1 MLKKTVTL
9 SSSSRVKAATG
20 TVDLSLDILEFLVAN
35 RRPLGITDLAKNF
48 GSSKATIYRHIQ
60 ALVKHGF
67 ARQDEETLR
76 YEAGIKLFILGEMLR
91 ERFNIL
97 GVARKHMQV
106 LRAMTGQ
113 AISISTLV
121 NDELIALELLQGHT
135 IIDFGVK
142 AGTKLDLHASAHG
155 KVALAFG
162 PDHLMDACCSKTFK
176 LWTKSTIKTPA
187 DLKKAVKLVRKN
199 GWATAANEIVDG
211 VNAIASPVFDHA
223 GKYAGAIAIIG
234 STGLISAKPKPEL
247 VSMVITAAFEI
258 SKALGNKDLKI
269 KGDFS

>member
-1 MLKKTVTL
+1 MLKKVVPPSNTPR
-9 SSSSRVKAATG
+9 SKAATG
-20 TVDLSLDILEFLVAN
+20 TVDLSLDILEYLVAS
-35 RRPLGITDLAKNF
+35 RRSQGVTDLAKHF
-48 GSSKATIYRHIQ
+48 DSSKATVYRHIQ

-67 ARQDEETLR
+67 ARQDEETQR
-76 YEAGIKLFILGEMLR
+76 YEAGVKLFILGEMLR

-97 GVARKHMQV
+97 TVARSHMHA
-106 LRAMTGQ
+106 LREMTGQ
-113 AISISTLV
+113 AISISSLV
-121 NDELIALELLQGHT
+121 NGELIALELLQGHT

-162 PDHLMDACCSKTFK
+162 PEGLLDACCREPFK
-176 LWTKSTIKTPA
+176 VWTKSTLKTPA
-187 DLKKAVKLVRKN
+187 ELKKAVKLVQKN

-211 VNAIASPVFDHA
+211 VNAIAAPVFDHA

-234 STGLISAKPKPEL
+234 STGLIAAKPKIEL
-247 VSMVITAAFEI
+247 VNQVVDAAYEI
-258 SKALGNKDLKI
+258 SKALGFKDLKI